1 MNDQRAQELLSAER
15 SRLEEELRRLGPAR
29 GAEDNEVGRDS
40 GDAGSELF
48 EEQRDAGI
56 AESLR
61 ERLAALQRAEQRH
74 AEGKYGLS
82 VHSGDPIPDERLEF
96 DPAAELT
103 VDEQR
108 KLEGGR

>member
-1 MNDQRAQELLSAER
+1 MNSQRSTELLAAER
-15 SRLEEELRRLGPAR
+15 IRLEEELRRLGPAG
-29 GAEDNEVGRDS
+29 GADDNEVGRDS

-48 EEQRDAGI
+48 EEERDAGI

-61 ERLAALQRAEQRH
+61 ERLAALERAEQRH
-74 AEGKYGLS
+74 AEGTYGLS

-103 VDEQR
+103 VEEQR
-108 KLEGGR
+108 KLESSG

>member
-1 MNDQRAQELLSAER
+1 MNDQRAQQLLSAER
-15 SRLEEELRRLGPAR
+15 SRLEEELRRLGPAS
-29 GAEDNEVGRDS
+29 GAEDNE
-40 GDAGSELF
+40 
-48 EEQRDAGI
+48 
-56 AESLR
+56 
-61 ERLAALQRAEQRH
+61 AALERAEQRR